1 MTQRN
6 LIKIFGYLCNPIFEI
21 IQLSSSTVSFLVSL
35 LLVDYL
41 LLRVMLGDLARQSRF
56 MLLLS
61 VLKVFF
67 RGPHWFKSLSGLCC
81 SMRGSL
87 STAPWFGLAKI
98 ICFFD
103 QKSALVALMGDVERS
118 MCRHVLIGQS

>member
-6 LIKIFGYLCNPIFEI
+6 LIKIFGYLCIPIFEI

-56 MLLLS
+56 MPLLR

-67 RGPHWFKSLSGLCC
+67 RGPYWLSQSLW
-81 SMRGSL
+81 SMLFYEKARSAPRLGSAWL
-87 STAPWFGLAKI
+87 
-98 ICFFD
+98 
-103 QKSALVALMGDVERS
+103 R
-118 MCRHVLIGQS
+118 

>member
-6 LIKIFGYLCNPIFEI
+6 LIKIFGYLCIPIFEI

-67 RGPHWFKSLSGLCC
+67 RGPHWFKSLW
-81 SMRGSL
+81 SMLFYER
-87 STAPWFGLAKI
+87 LA
-98 ICFFD
+98 
-103 QKSALVALMGDVERS
+103 QHRALVRPG
-118 MCRHVLIGQS
+118 